1 MPELT
6 CPVCGGVLH
15 REERSLRCGA
25 GHCYD
30 IARQGYVNL
39 LRSNQSKSK
48 RHGDDK
54 RMVAARTA
62 FLDAGYYAPL
72 RDAVAA
78 AAAEFTASDA
88 DVLDAGCGEG
98 YYTAQ
103 VLHTLQQQGRTP
115 SVCGVDISRDALICA
130 HRRAPGLTLAVASIA
145 HLPVADASCDLLLNV
160 FAPHDAGEFARVLR
174 PQGVLLRV
182 IPLERHLWELK
193 CAVYD
198 RPYENEVPDPALS
211 GFVLTARQEL
221 RGTVTLRSQAE
232 IEALFCMTPYYY
244 KTGARDQ
251 AKLRALD
258 TLTTETEFALLIYKK
273 A

>member
-39 LRSNQSKSK
+39 LCSNQSKSK

-78 AAAEFTASDA
+78 AAAEFTAGDA
-88 DVLDAGCGEG
+88 DVLDAGWR
-98 YYTAQ
+98 TA
-103 VLHTLQQQGRTP
+103 
-115 SVCGVDISRDALICA
+115 DIAQAGSKAASTAEMGSLI
-130 HRRAPGLTLAVASIA
+130 
-145 HLPVADASCDLLLNV
+145 
-160 FAPHDAGEFARVLR
+160 
-174 PQGVLLRV
+174 
-182 IPLERHLWELK
+182 
-193 CAVYD
+193 
-198 RPYENEVPDPALS
+198 
-211 GFVLTARQEL
+211 
-221 RGTVTLRSQAE
+221 AE
-232 IEALFCMTPYYY
+232 KI
-244 KTGARDQ
+244 R
-251 AKLRALD
+251 
-258 TLTTETEFALLIYKK
+258 
-273 A
+273 

>member
-78 AAAEFTASDA
+78 AAARGTIRRRCCIRCSSRGERPPSAAWIFRAMRSSAHTA
-88 DVLDAGCGEG
+88 
-98 YYTAQ
+98 
-103 VLHTLQQQGRTP
+103 
-115 SVCGVDISRDALICA
+115 A
-130 HRRAPGLTLAVASIA
+130 HRS
-145 HLPVADASCDLLLNV
+145 
-160 FAPHDAGEFARVLR
+160 
-174 PQGVLLRV
+174 
-182 IPLERHLWELK
+182 
-193 CAVYD
+193 
-198 RPYENEVPDPALS
+198 
-211 GFVLTARQEL
+211 
-221 RGTVTLRSQAE
+221 
-232 IEALFCMTPYYY
+232 
-244 KTGARDQ
+244 
-251 AKLRALD
+251 
-258 TLTTETEFALLIYKK
+258 
-273 A
+273 

>member
-62 FLDAGYYAPL
+62 FLDAGYYASL

-78 AAAEFTASDA
+78 SAAEFTAGDA

-98 YYTAQ
+98 TTRRRCCIRCSSRGECPPSAAWTFRATRSSARTA
-103 VLHTLQQQGRTP
+103 
-115 SVCGVDISRDALICA
+115 A
-130 HRRAPGLTLAVASIA
+130 RRS
-145 HLPVADASCDLLLNV
+145 
-160 FAPHDAGEFARVLR
+160 
-174 PQGVLLRV
+174 
-182 IPLERHLWELK
+182 
-193 CAVYD
+193 
-198 RPYENEVPDPALS
+198 
-211 GFVLTARQEL
+211 
-221 RGTVTLRSQAE
+221 
-232 IEALFCMTPYYY
+232 
-244 KTGARDQ
+244 
-251 AKLRALD
+251 
-258 TLTTETEFALLIYKK
+258 
-273 A
+273 